1 MFLPH
6 MIMGSI
12 MFYFCLSSTISKN
25 LHCSFLYF
33 PPYQISA
40 PHKEV
45 QLILYITNNTSKV
58 SLPIKITL
66 SVRNLKYH
74 LSQTLAAHSSQS
86 AYNSLSTMGLDF
98 IQPTGLQLRHIY
110 LLNHSCSVS
119 SLPRAF
125 LLLDHV

>member
-1 MFLPH
+1 MKFLPH

-12 MFYFCLSSTISKN
+12 MFSFCLSSPISKN

-45 QLILYITNNTSKV
+45 ELILYITNNTSKV
-58 SLPIKITL
+58 SLPIKIKL

-74 LSQTLAAHSSQS
+74 LSQTFAARSSQS
-86 AYNSLSTMGLDF
+86 AYNSLSAMGLNF
-98 IQPTGLQLRHIY
+98 IQLTGLQL
-110 LLNHSCSVS
+110 
-119 SLPRAF
+119 
-125 LLLDHV
+125 